1 MSDKPQKQT
10 QKSRPVNFGIGA
22 VLIIEAVIDDDKNYC
37 KWGKICWAK
46 LSHFSWFSGV
56 PQKFFC
62 EFKHLSLIV
71 LNNGHLWPKAM
82 QKYFCENFDG
92 AETTNI

>member
-1 MSDKPQKQT
+1 MSDKPKKQT

-37 KWGKICWAK
+37 KWGKIRWAK

-56 PQKFFC
+56 LQ
-62 EFKHLSLIV
+62 
-71 LNNGHLWPKAM
+71 
-82 QKYFCENFDG
+82 Y
-92 AETTNI
+92 